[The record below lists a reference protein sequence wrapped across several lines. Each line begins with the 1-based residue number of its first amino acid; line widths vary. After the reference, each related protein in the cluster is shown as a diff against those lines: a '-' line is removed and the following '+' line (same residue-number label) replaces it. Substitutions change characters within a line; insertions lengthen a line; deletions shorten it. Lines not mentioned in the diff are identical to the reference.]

1 MKRSYSFYVVCIL
14 VAAALWGAVG
24 VFLKGLLALQFTRYQ
39 VVFLRMLLAAV
50 IFGGYQLIRTRRLPT
65 FRLKDIWCFIGTGI
79 INQLLFCLCYY
90 TAIPMVGVAVASVLM
105 YTSPVFAIVLSALLF
120 RERIGRRS
128 MLSLLPALTGCVL
141 VSGVVGGG
149 QAMPAAGILLGLGS
163 GLAYAFSGIFNK
175 YALERGYSSETIS
188 FYTFV
193 FCALGAAPL
202 ALAQPFP
209 SLTGGDLAGAA
220 GYLLGM
226 AALCGIFPTFLY
238 ATGLKGVAPGRAS
251 LFTSSEPAVATL
263 LGVLLYHEKLTA
275 LAVAGIVL
283 IVAAV
288 CVLATEKKENQ

>member
-1 MKRSYSFYVVCIL
+1 MKRSYTFYVTCIL
-14 VAAALWGAVG
+14 VAAALWGSVG
-24 VFLKGLLALQFTRYQ
+24 VFLKGLLALELTRYQ

-50 IFGGYQLIRTRRLPT
+50 IFGGYLLIKNHKLPT

-105 YTSPVFAIVLSALLF
+105 YTSPVFAIVLSVLLF
-120 RERIGRRS
+120 HEKINRRAVV
-128 MLSLLPALTGCVL
+128 SLLLALAGCVL

-149 QAMPAAGILLGLGS
+149 QAMPTVGILLGLAS
-163 GLAYAFSGIFNK
+163 GLAYAFGGIFNK
-175 YALERGYSSETIS
+175 FALQKGYSSEVIS
-188 FYTFV
+188 FYTFL

-202 ALAQPFP
+202 AMAQPFP
-209 SLTGGDLAGAA
+209 ALSGSGMTGAV

-226 AALCGIFPTFLY
+226 AVLCGIFPTFLY

-288 CVLATEKKENQ
+288 CMLAMEKGEK